1 MLLVRYTTAPQTH
14 GPATRN
20 RPRVARTAHHLE
32 PALYGY
38 VKPDSNASSHA
49 APDSSAPRY
58 AALDSNVSGLPATPG
73 ATPQASP
80 RQPVSPS

>member
-20 RPRVARTAHHLE
+20 RPRVACTAHHLE
-32 PALYGY
+32 PAPSAARPG
-38 VKPDSNASSHA
+38 SNASSHA